1 MHLSVEKYFARTKW
15 LTKIN
20 VKSNWKIQWKGIE
33 FVKKVE
39 LINLSKSYDK
49 HVDVISNINVTIE
62 PGEFFVLV
70 GPSGCGK
77 STMLR
82 MIAGLEQITSGTL
95 TIGDKVANNLPPDKR
110 DLSMVFQ
117 NYALYPH
124 LTVQQ
129 NITFGLDVKK
139 VKKTTQRK
147 RANDV
152 ADMLGLTD
160 FLKRK
165 PHELSGGQRQ
175 RVALARAIVSE
186 SPICLMDEPLSNLDA
201 ELRAQMRTEI
211 RRIQRSFGITMIY
224 VTHDQVEA
232 MTMGDRIMILHEG
245 EIQQVGKPIDIYNN
259 PANPFV
265 ATFIGSPPMN
275 LANADIDKRA
285 SEVVIGDVLR
295 LPIPSTEIEGLP
307 EYQLIAGVRPEHLRP
322 ASKETPEKD
331 KFYVRVT
338 NVEILGDETI
348 FSFKLGVN
356 EWMAKWSGQWHIA
369 IGDSIPL
376 LVDPGS
382 LCLFEAAS
390 GKLIKQPTDLG
401 NFVFGREVLI

>member
-1 MHLSVEKYFARTKW
+1 M
-15 LTKIN
+15 
-20 VKSNWKIQWKGIE
+20 
-33 FVKKVE
+33 KKVE

-49 HVDVISNINVTIE
+49 QVDVISNINVTIE

-82 MIAGLEQITSGTL
+82 MIAGLETITSGTL
-95 TIGDKVANNLPPDKR
+95 KIGDQVANHLSPDKR

-139 VKKTTQRK
+139 VKKATQQE
-147 RANDV
+147 RAAEV
-152 ADMLGLTD
+152 AETLGLTD
-160 FLKRK
+160 YLKRK
-165 PHELSGGQRQ
+165 PRELSGGQRQ

-201 ELRAQMRTEI
+201 KLRAHMRTEI
-211 RRIQRSFGITMIY
+211 RRIQRKLGITMIY

-275 LANADIDKRA
+275 LAYSDADKKA
-285 SEVVIGDVLR
+285 SEIVIGDILR
-295 LPIPSTEIEGLP
+295 LPVPSNEIITIP
-307 EYQLIAGVRPEHLRP
+307 EYQLIAGIRPEHLRP
-322 ASKETPEKD
+322 ALKESPEED
-331 KFYVRVT
+331 KLYVVVT
-338 NVEILGDETI
+338 NVEVLGNETV
-348 FSFKLGVN
+348 FSFKLGTN
-356 EWMAKWSGQWHIA
+356 EWKAKWSGQWHIE
-369 IGDSIPL
+369 IGDSIPIL
-376 LVDPGS
+376 IDYGAF
-382 LCLFEAAS
+382 CLFEART
-390 GKLIKQPTDLG
+390 GDLIKKSTDLG
-401 NFVFGREVLI
+401 NVVFGKEVLV